1 MDRAEADVDS
11 LAVSDAKGRDYA
23 FEAHLKEAEF
33 LRDEILQCIDV
44 VRRLT
49 IYATSIAGA
58 ALPVI
63 AGLISPKDGPLTITS
78 LGGFLAA
85 IEKNHVLVQFLCLG
99 VSLTSF
105 AFLRIYLGTFLQIF
119 NFARYFREYL
129 VPSINQH
136 IGKGTQVEVMHWE
149 NWLRNRRKRST
160 FHAGDA
166 DLSVEPILMAAYC
179 LLYGAAFT
187 VIGVALKTF
196 PISSAVIGAV
206 LLILVIRTIQQFYA
220 ILRDAAQG

>member
-1 MDRAEADVDS
+1 MDRTETDVDNPG
-11 LAVSDAKGRDYA
+11 VSDTRGRDYA

-58 ALPVI
+58 ALPII

-78 LGGFLAA
+78 LGGFLDA
-85 IEKNHVLVQFLCLG
+85 IENNHVLVQFVCLG

-129 VPSINQH
+129 VPSINEH
-136 IGKGTQVEVMHWE
+136 IGKGTKVEVMHWE
-149 NWLRNRRKRST
+149 NWLKKRRKRST

-166 DLSVEPILMAAYC
+166 DLSVEPILMSAYC
-179 LLYGAAFT
+179 LLFGAAFT
-187 VIGVALKTF
+187 LIGVTLKTF
-196 PISSAVIGAV
+196 PISSALIGAL
-206 LLILVIRTIQQFYA
+206 LLILVARTIQQFYA
-220 ILRDAAQG
+220 ILRDAAEG